1 MSFKDSMKKTMAL
14 MGAASLTA
22 YNGRTYQQIAESA
35 MSNDER

>member
-1 MSFKDSMKKTMAL
+1 MSFKNSMKKTLAL

-35 MSNDER
+35 LSDDER